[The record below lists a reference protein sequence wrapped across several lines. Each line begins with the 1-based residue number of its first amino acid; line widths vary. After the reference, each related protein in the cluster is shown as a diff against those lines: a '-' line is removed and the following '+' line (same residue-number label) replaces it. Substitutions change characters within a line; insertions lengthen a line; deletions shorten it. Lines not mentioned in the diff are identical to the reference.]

1 MENTTLVRPSDAE
14 IADLTILQLTEQVQ
28 KRLAALERF
37 TGQSFPDARASA
49 AEVARE
55 AVPLLL
61 LRLGRTGSK
70 WGRIAEGHAH
80 AICNVLFGDVD
91 PPPEFWATPLG
102 AGIAWTIG
110 YPLEQVPQWAA
121 AAVLGFSR
129 VSVFKAVRRGDL
141 ELTPLSLR
149 DYLRNLGKW
158 YRWSRTLV
166 PDASTM
172 QLPRHI
178 GPSLAGRVDG

>member
-28 KRLAALERF
+28 KRLAALEWF
-37 TGQSFPDARASA
+37 TDRSFPDARAAA

-55 AVPLLL
+55 VVPLLL
-61 LRLGRTGSK
+61 GMDRLRSR
-70 WGRIAEGHAH
+70 WGHNVAENRAH
-80 AICNVLFGDVD
+80 AVCNMLFGEVD

-141 ELTPLSLR
+141 ELTPRSLR
-149 DYLRNLGKW
+149 AYLRNMGKW

>member
-1 MENTTLVRPSDAE
+1 MENTTLVRLSAAE
-14 IADLTILQLTEQVQ
+14 VADLTVLQLTEQVQ
-28 KRLAALERF
+28 KRLAALEWF

-49 AEVARE
+49 AETACVA
-55 AVPLLL
+55 VLLL
-61 LRLGRTGSK
+61 LERPSGGAVMRL
-70 WGRIAEGHAH
+70 AEGHAH
-80 AICNVLFGDVD
+80 AICNVLFGEVD

-102 AGIAWTIG
+102 ACIAWAIG
-110 YPLEQVPQWAA
+110 YPLEQVPQWGA

-129 VSVFKAVRRGDL
+129 IAVFKAVRRGDL
-141 ELTPLSLR
+141 ELNPRSLR
-149 DYLRNLGKW
+149 NYLRNMPKW
-158 YRWSRTLV
+158 WRWSCTLV